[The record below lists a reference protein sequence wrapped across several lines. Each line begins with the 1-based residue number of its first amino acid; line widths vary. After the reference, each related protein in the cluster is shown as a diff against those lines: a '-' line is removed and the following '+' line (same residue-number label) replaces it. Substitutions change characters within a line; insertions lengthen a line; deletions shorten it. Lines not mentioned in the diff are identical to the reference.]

1 MKVNQETLSPDD
13 DKGSEGC
20 TVVDM
25 SATRIPT
32 VEEVKG
38 ILAAASRLNLVQH
51 RNELIAPWSPGGDPD
66 FTKAAEAI
74 VAQLVDGPI
83 IADAERT
90 LDRLDVEEDDQ
101 ERAILIDH
109 MIELAD
115 RNPTAAALWRQY
127 R

>member
-1 MKVNQETLSPDD
+1 
-13 DKGSEGC
+13 
-20 TVVDM
+20 VVDM
-25 SATRIPT
+25 SATDTPT

-51 RNELIAPWSPGGDPD
+51 RSELIAPWSPGGDPD

-90 LDRLDVEEDDQ
+90 LDRLDAEEDDN